1 MAHFAH
7 YIRRTISLSPGGV
20 DNVLPYVENQT
31 DDQGFERPLYHSVP
45 KSSGAASRAKEG
57 DTFWLFSQL
66 RTPWGKLLPSLD
78 ARIVVKS
85 IAHTG
90 LGASARTRFTATE
103 TSEWFPIF
111 DASTLLSSLLSR
123 NAEGECQPL
132 LSLKARTVG
141 QALRFPREISNV
153 EELIS
158 HCNSLNSTPID
169 FVSYRMVDG
178 TRAAFELVD
187 SLTRAGKSVFWDRWS
202 LPRRMSERGERLCD
216 FSLDIRI
223 QQAIFRSRRVWG
235 VETPGYAVEGSYSLL
250 EKALAT
256 TLRKFEPYR
265 PHMIPNP
272 SVQRTACG
280 GR

>member
-20 DNVLPYVENQT
+20 DNALPYVENQT

-66 RTPWGKLLPSLD
+66 RTPWGELLPSLD

-85 IAHTG
+85 ITKTG
-90 LGASARTRFTATE
+90 LGASTRTRFAATE

-111 DASTLLSSLLSR
+111 DASALLSTLLSQ
-123 NAEGECQPL
+123 NAIGKCQPV
-132 LSLKARTVG
+132 LSPKASTVG
-141 QALRFPREISNV
+141 QALRFPREISNA
-153 EELIS
+153 EEIIA
-158 HCNSLNSTPID
+158 HCNSLKSTPMD

-178 TRAAFELVD
+178 TRAAFQLVR
-187 SLTRAGKSVFWDRWS
+187 SLTKEGKSVFWDRWS
-202 LPRRMSERGERLCD
+202 LPRRMSERGERL
-216 FSLDIRI
+216 SNLALDRRI
-223 QQAIFRSRRVWG
+223 QQAIFASRRVWG
-235 VETPGYAVEGSYSLL
+235 VESPGYAVKGSYSLL

-256 TLRKFEPYR
+256 ELRKFEPYSLS
-265 PHMIPNP
+265 ND
-272 SVQRTACG
+272 A
-280 GR
+280 